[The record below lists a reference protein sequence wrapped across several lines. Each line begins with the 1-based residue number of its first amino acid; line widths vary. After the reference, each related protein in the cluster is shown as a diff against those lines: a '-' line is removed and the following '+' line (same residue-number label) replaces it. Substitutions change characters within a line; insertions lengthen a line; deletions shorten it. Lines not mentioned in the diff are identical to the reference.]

1 MPPLPR
7 MKPDPLPPVR
17 TTPEA
22 LATGDLK
29 HSYEMTKR
37 AFGVPWMGVVAMAF
51 AGYPK
56 FYDAL
61 WQHVGPV
68 AGSTA
73 FAAACAELRAT
84 AEAEAQRLT
93 PASLVP
99 GLKAQGYSDTDLA
112 AIDQV
117 IEVFS
122 EGNMP
127 YLLLATIARLVL
139 EGVAF
144 RNPDAPEPAVTS
156 PTRPV
161 WPAGQPLVL
170 IEAHH
175 QNAEGRRLY
184 EDIRTT
190 LGLPFVNTDYRALA
204 RWPGYFAEA
213 WGALRG
219 HVGGPAHGAAVE
231 AVHARAVELALGL
244 PGLQGLS
251 QHSLAAP
258 ANAGAS
264 ADEVQDVVRL
274 FQWLLPGLAV
284 NVGYFRH
291 QLTRT
296 DA

>member
-7 MKPDPLPPVR
+7 IKPDPLPPVK

-22 LATGDLK
+22 SATGALK
-29 HSYEMTKR
+29 DSYETTKR

-51 AGYPK
+51 AGYPR
-56 FYDAL
+56 FYTAL
-61 WQHVGPV
+61 WRHVGPV

-73 FAAACAELRAT
+73 FASACADLRRT
-84 AEAEAQRLT
+84 AEAEAQRLA
-93 PASLVP
+93 PVSLVP
-99 GLKAQGYSDTDLA
+99 GLKVQGYTESDLA
-112 AIDQV
+112 AIDRV

-127 YLLLATIARLVL
+127 YLLLATIARLAL
-139 EGVAF
+139 EGVTF
-144 RNPDAPEPAVTS
+144 RNLDTPEPAATP

-184 EDIRTT
+184 EDIRAT

-204 RWPGYFAEA
+204 RWPGFFAEA
-213 WGALRG
+213 WAALQG
-219 HVGGPAHGAAVE
+219 HVGGPTHDAAVE
-231 AVHARAVELALGL
+231 TVHARAVDLALAL
-244 PGLQGLS
+244 PGLQELT
-251 QHSLAAP
+251 QDSLAA
-258 ANAGAS
+258 AADQDAGLQ
-264 ADEVQDVVRL
+264 EVRDVVRL

-284 NVGYFRH
+284 NVGFFRH
-291 QLTRT
+291 QMPQI

>member
-7 MKPDPLPPVR
+7 MKPDPLPPFR

-22 LATGDLK
+22 LAIGDLK

-51 AGYPK
+51 AGYPQ
-56 FYDAL
+56 FYAAL
-61 WQHVGPV
+61 WRHLGPV

-84 AEAEAQRLT
+84 AETEAQRLT

-99 GLKAQGYSDTDLA
+99 GLQAQGYTDTDLA

-127 YLLLATIARLVL
+127 YLLLATIARLAL

-144 RNPDAPEPAVTS
+144 RNPDAPEPAATP

-170 IEAHH
+170 IEIHH

-184 EDIRTT
+184 EDIRAT

-219 HVGGPAHGAAVE
+219 HVGGPDHDAAVQ

-251 QHSLAAP
+251 QDGLAAA
-258 ANAGAS
+258 ANEAAGVQQ
-264 ADEVQDVVRL
+264 VQDVVRL

-291 QLTRT
+291 QLPRT